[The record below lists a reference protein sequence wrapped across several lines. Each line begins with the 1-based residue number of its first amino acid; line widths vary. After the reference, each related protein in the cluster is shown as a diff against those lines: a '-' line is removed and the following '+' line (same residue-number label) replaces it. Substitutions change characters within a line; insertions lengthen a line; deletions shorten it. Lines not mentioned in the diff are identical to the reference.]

1 MPEYRNC
8 FSVSDLNS
16 KIRSALEGNLS
27 GVWVQG
33 ELSNF
38 HHHPSSGH
46 MYFTLKDNVT
56 EIRCAMF
63 RANNH
68 FLKFKPS
75 DGISVRVFGDVTFY
89 EQRGSVQIK
98 VSMMEEE
105 GIGDLYKEFE
115 KLKISL
121 EKEGLFDKKF
131 KKVLPPYPN
140 IIGIVTSG
148 SGAALKDILN
158 VLERRAPQV
167 KVIVKSVKV
176 QGQGA
181 AKQISEAIKLF
192 NIDNIIDVLII
203 GRGGGSLEDLWAFN
217 EEVVARSIFSSSI
230 PIISAVGHE
239 TDFSIS
245 DFVSDMRAP
254 TPSAAAEIAV
264 KSNVS
269 ILKELEALEKQI
281 VGSMR
286 TKMEKFWFRKDQFE
300 RRLSALKPQ
309 TKIKNNLDN
318 LSKYDKRLC
327 FITNQIL
334 KQYRVSIESKSK
346 RLIGLGPSQVLD
358 RGYAIPSDDKGNII
372 RYSNQIKV
380 GDKFNLKTARG
391 SFGAKKIAENIND
404 KND

>member
-1 MPEYRNC
+1 MVYPLEYL
-8 FSVSDLNS
+8 VML
-16 KIRSALEGNLS
+16 
-27 GVWVQG
+27 
-33 ELSNF
+33 
-38 HHHPSSGH
+38 P
-46 MYFTLKDNVT
+46 
-56 EIRCAMF
+56 
-63 RANNH
+63 
-68 FLKFKPS
+68 
-75 DGISVRVFGDVTFY
+75 FY

-98 VSMMEEE
+98 ISIMEEE

-131 KKVLPPYPN
+131 KKVLPSYPK

-148 SGAALKDILN
+148 SGAALKDILK

-346 RLIGLGPSQVLD
+346 DSLVWVP
-358 RGYAIPSDDKGNII
+358 
-372 RYSNQIKV
+372 
-380 GDKFNLKTARG
+380 
-391 SFGAKKIAENIND
+391 AKS
-404 KND
+404 

>member
-16 KIRSALEGNLS
+16 KIRQTLEGDLS

-68 FLKFKPS
+68 FLAFKPT
-75 DGISVRVFGDVTFY
+75 DGLAVRVFGNVTFY

-105 GIGDLYKEFE
+105 GIGDLYKEFD
-115 KLKISL
+115 KLKKSL
-121 EKEGLFDKKF
+121 EKEGLFDLKYKKA
-131 KKVLPPYPN
+131 LPSYPK

-167 KVIVKSVKV
+167 KVVVKSVKV

-181 AKQISEAIKLF
+181 AEQISEAIKLF
-192 NIDNIIDVLII
+192 NINNIADVLII

-217 EEVVARSIFSSSI
+217 DEVVARSIFSSSI

-254 TPSAAAEIAV
+254 TPSAAAEIVV

-269 ILKELEALEKQI
+269 MLKELKALEKQI
-281 VGSMR
+281 IDYMR
-286 TKMEKFWFRKDQFE
+286 SKMEKFWFRKDQFE
-300 RRLSALKPQ
+300 RRLSILKPQ
-309 TKIKNNLDN
+309 TKIKNNLDV
-318 LSKYDKRLC
+318 LAKYENRLC
-327 FITNQIL
+327 FITNQII
-334 KQYRVSIESKSK
+334 KQYGVSIESKTK
-346 RLIGLGPSQVLD
+346 RLIGLGPNQVLN
-358 RGYAIPSDDKGNII
+358 RGYAIPSDVKGNII
-372 RYSNQIKV
+372 RDSSQIKV
-380 GDKFNLKTARG
+380 GDKFNLKTSRG
-391 SFGAKKIAENIND
+391 SFGAKKISENLNNEND
-404 KND
+404 